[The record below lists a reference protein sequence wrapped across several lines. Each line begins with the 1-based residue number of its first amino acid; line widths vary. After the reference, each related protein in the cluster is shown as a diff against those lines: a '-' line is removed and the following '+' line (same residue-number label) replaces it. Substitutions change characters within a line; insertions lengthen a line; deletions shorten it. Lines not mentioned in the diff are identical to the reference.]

1 MKPYAE
7 SSEQNWKPI
16 FSVIQPLLTSS
27 GTVLEIGSGT
37 GQHAVYFSE
46 LLPHLTWQCSDRLE
60 NHAGINMW
68 IDDAGLD
75 NVLQPLDLDT
85 VQSAWPDITYDALF
99 SANTVHI
106 MNWEAVEAFFAGSGK
121 CLKSGGKLLLY
132 GPFNYDGKYTSDSN
146 ARFDE
151 WLKERDPHSGIRDF
165 EALDQLASQ
174 AGLKLAK
181 DYEMPANNRLLYW
194 KKL

>member
-16 FSVIQPLLTSS
+16 FSVIQPLLASS
-27 GTVLEIGSGT
+27 DTVLEIGSGT

-60 NHAGINMW
+60 NHAGINLW

-85 VQSAWPDITYDALF
+85 VQSAWPDTAYDAIF

-106 MNWEAVEAFFAGSGK
+106 MNWEAVQAFFAGAGS

-132 GPFNYDGKYTSDSN
+132 GPFNYDGKYTSESN
-146 ARFDE
+146 ARFDQ
-151 WLKERDPHSGIRDF
+151 WLKERDPQSGIRDF
-165 EALDQLASQ
+165 EALDLLASQ
-174 AGLKLAK
+174 AGLKLAE
-181 DYEMPANNRLLYW
+181 DYEMPVNNRLLYW